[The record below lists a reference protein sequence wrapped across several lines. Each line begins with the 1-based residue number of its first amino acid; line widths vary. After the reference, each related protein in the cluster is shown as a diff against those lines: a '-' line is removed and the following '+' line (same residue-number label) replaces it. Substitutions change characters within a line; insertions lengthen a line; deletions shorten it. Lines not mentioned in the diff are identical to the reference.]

1 MYFIYRLAVSIFI
14 LFRKYFR
21 LQMCCERVVRVVL
34 YSTQVKLKNK
44 LCGSLRVF
52 LKRIVWSEG
61 TNIIRIHYLSDWLKS
76 GLFLFCCKTLYFYD
90 GISAWLCHFD
100 DMKASTQIFKKI
112 LVIYVINKLLH
123 RKCFVQVYTHS
134 LFV

>member
-34 YSTQVKLKNK
+34 YSTQVKLKNN
-44 LCGSLRVF
+44 LYGSLRVF

-61 TNIIRIHYLSDWLKS
+61 TNIIRIHYLSDLKVVFFFS
-76 GLFLFCCKTLYFYD
+76 VVKLCTFMME
-90 GISAWLCHFD
+90 SAPGFV
-100 DMKASTQIFKKI
+100 I
-112 LVIYVINKLLH
+112 LMIYESFHSNFQKNSRYICNK
-123 RKCFVQVYTHS
+123 
-134 LFV
+134 